1 MQMMMC
7 ADEKKRTSARRADRG
22 LSTGTVG
29 VCGGKCVLAYGTL
42 LDTTK
47 EDFGRRVDDVWQ
59 GRPRSE
65 ER

>member
-42 LDTTK
+42 LDIL
-47 EDFGRRVDDVWQ
+47 
-59 GRPRSE
+59 E
-65 ER
+65 ENLGLHADGI